1 MLTIPFKNDFYSYII
16 PSNRDELI
24 NHCVNAK
31 KLEGN
36 LSWGDNCLIEK
47 ENINQDGFSEI
58 LEPIIKQFLLEIT
71 NIPFKYHIDEL
82 WRNTYRQGYHQ
93 EIHHHSP
100 ADISFVIFL
109 NDYVE
114 NDAKFYF
121 YNERSRVTSTIW
133 KKLCYSNQFYMNEF
147 WNMNPEKGSIILF
160 PSHMLHGVS
169 PHKSVHTRTTV
180 SGNIL
185 IDKT

>member
-1 MLTIPFKNDFYSYII
+1 MPTIPFKNDFYSYII
-16 PSNRDELI
+16 PSNKDELI

-47 ENINQDGFSEI
+47 ENINQEGFYEI

-100 ADISFVIFL
+100 ADISFVIL
-109 NDYVE
+109 
-114 NDAKFYF
+114 
-121 YNERSRVTSTIW
+121 S
-133 KKLCYSNQFYMNEF
+133 
-147 WNMNPEKGSIILF
+147 
-160 PSHMLHGVS
+160 
-169 PHKSVHTRTTV
+169 
-180 SGNIL
+180 L
-185 IDKT
+185 IHI

>member
-1 MLTIPFKNDFYSYII
+1 MPTIPFKNDFYSYII

-47 ENINQDGFSEI
+47 ENINQEGFCEI
-58 LEPIIKQFLLEIT
+58 LQPILQQFLLEIT
-71 NIPFKYHIDEL
+71 NTPFKYRIDEL

-121 YNERSRVTSTIW
+121 YNERSRVTSIIW
-133 KKLCYSNQFYMNEF
+133 KKLCQSNQFYMNEF
-147 WNMNPEKGSIILF
+147 WNMTPEKGSIILF

-169 PHKSVHTRTTV
+169 PHKSVHTRTTL